1 MYTRLRE
8 NLMSAPPPG
17 RINLKH
23 LHYFHEV
30 AREGSL
36 TAAARRLHLA
46 PQTLSSQVRE
56 LERSLGRTLLERT
69 GRRLVLTP
77 DGEVARDYA
86 ESIFALGTELRRV
99 MAGRAEPRRLGLR
112 LGVTD
117 SVPKLLTARVL
128 APLLE
133 RHRDRLELDCVE
145 GTSAGLLGRLAAH
158 QLDAVLADQPV
169 PPYLARSMRG
179 RLLLKS
185 GLSFVAAP
193 HVGLTLSGDFPACL
207 EGAPLIAGSAESP
220 LSIAIDAW
228 LAERGVTPRVVARCD
243 DSALIKVLA
252 QRGLGIACVATVI
265 ESDVAT
271 QFGLQCVGRVP
282 KLSELLYL
290 IRPAGRHV
298 HPLLDEIEAGAAG
311 GVP

>member
-1 MYTRLRE
+1 MNER
-8 NLMSAPPPG
+8 PPG

-30 AREGSL
+30 TREGSL

-56 LERSLGRTLLERT
+56 LERSLGRKLLERT

-133 RHRDRLELDCVE
+133 RHRDRIDLACVE
-145 GTSAGLLGRLAAH
+145 GTITGLLGRLAAH
-158 QLDAVLADQPV
+158 QLDAVLADQPM

-185 GLSFVAAP
+185 GLSLVAAP
-193 HVGLTLSGDFPACL
+193 HVRMALSGDFPACL
-207 EGAPLIAGSAESP
+207 DGAPLIAGSAESP
-220 LSIAIDAW
+220 LSIALDAW
-228 LAERGVTPRVVARCD
+228 LAEHGVTPRVVARCD
-243 DSALIKVLA
+243 DSALAKVFA
-252 QRGLGIACVATVI
+252 QRGLGIACVPTVI

-271 QFGLQCVGRVP
+271 QFGLQLIGRVP
-282 KLSELLYL
+282 ELSALLYL
-290 IRPAGRHV
+290 IRPAGRQV
-298 HPLLDEIEAGAAG
+298 HPLLEEIEAGTAG
-311 GVP
+311 GAS

>member
-1 MYTRLRE
+1 MSTRLP
-8 NLMSAPPPG
+8 A

-23 LHYFHEV
+23 LYYFHEV

-36 TAAARRLHLA
+36 TGAARRLHLA

-56 LERSLGRTLLERT
+56 LERSLGRTLLERA

-86 ESIFALGTELRRV
+86 ESIFALGTELRSV
-99 MAGRAEPRRLGLR
+99 MAGRAKPRRLGLR

-133 RHRDRLELDCVE
+133 RHRDRIELDCVE
-145 GTSAGLLGRLAAH
+145 GTVTGLLGRLAAH
-158 QLDAVLADQPV
+158 QLDAVLADQPL

-185 GLSFVAAP
+185 GLSLVAAP
-193 HVGLTLSGDFPACL
+193 YVRKALRGAFPACL
-207 EGAPLIAGSAESP
+207 DGAPLIARSAESP

-228 LAERGVTPRVVARCD
+228 FAERGLTPRIVARCD
-243 DSALIKVLA
+243 DSALTKVFA
-252 QRGLGIACVATVI
+252 QRGFGIACVPTVI
-265 ESDVAT
+265 ESDVAK
-271 QFGLQCVGRVP
+271 QFGLQRVGRVP
-282 KLSELLYL
+282 ELSELLYL

-298 HPLLDEIEAGAAG
+298 HPLLEEIEAGAADSTS
-311 GVP
+311 

>member
-1 MYTRLRE
+1 M
-8 NLMSAPPPG
+8 NAPSPG

-36 TAAARRLHLA
+36 TGAARRLHLA

-56 LERSLGRTLLERT
+56 LERSLGRTLLERA

-86 ESIFALGTELRRV
+86 ESIFALGTELRSV

-133 RHRDRLELDCVE
+133 RHRDRIELDCVE
-145 GTSAGLLGRLAAH
+145 GTVAGLLGRLAAH
-158 QLDAVLADQPV
+158 QLDAVLADQPM

-179 RLLLKS
+179 RRLLKS
-185 GLSFVAAP
+185 GLSLVAAP
-193 HVGLTLSGDFPACL
+193 QVREALNGDFPGCL
-207 EGAPLIAGSAESP
+207 DGAPLIARSAESP
-220 LSIAIDAW
+220 LSIALDSW
-228 LAERGVTPRVVARCD
+228 LAERGLTPRVVARCD
-243 DSALIKVLA
+243 DSALIKVFA
-252 QRGLGIACVATVI
+252 QRGFGIACVPTVI
-265 ESDVAT
+265 ESDVAM
-271 QFGLQCVGRVP
+271 QFGLQPVGRVP
-282 KLSELLYL
+282 ELSELLYL

-298 HPLLDEIEAGAAG
+298 HPLLEEIEAGADGEATSTG
-311 GVP
+311 FTDSL

>member
-1 MYTRLRE
+1 MT
-8 NLMSAPPPG
+8 AQPPG

-30 AREGSL
+30 TREGSL

-56 LERSLGRTLLERT
+56 LERSLGRTLLERA

-99 MAGRAEPRRLGLR
+99 MAGRVEARRLGLR

-128 APLLE
+128 APLIE
-133 RHRDRLELDCVE
+133 RHRDRIELDCVE

-193 HVGLTLSGDFPACL
+193 QVRLALSGDFPACL
-207 EGAPLIAGSAESP
+207 DGAPLIAGSAESP
-220 LSIAIDAW
+220 LSISIDAW

-243 DSALIKVLA
+243 DSALIKVFA

-265 ESDVAT
+265 ESDVAK
-271 QFGLQCVGRVP
+271 QFGLQRVGRVP

-298 HPLLDEIEAGAAG
+298 HPLLEEIEVAAAG
-311 GVP
+311 GAP

>member
-1 MYTRLRE
+1 MCARLRE
-8 NLMSAPPPG
+8 KLMSTRPSE

-56 LERSLGRTLLERT
+56 LEKSLGRTLLERS
-69 GRRLVLTP
+69 GRRL

-99 MAGRAEPRRLGLR
+99 MAGRAEPRRLALR

-133 RHRDRLELDCVE
+133 RHRDRIELDCTE
-145 GTSAGLLGRLAAH
+145 GTLTVLLGRLAAH
-158 QLDAVLADQPV
+158 QLDAVLADQPI
-169 PPYLARSMRG
+169 PPNLARSMRG
-179 RLLLKS
+179 RRLLKS
-185 GLSFVAAP
+185 GLSLVAAP
-193 HVGLTLSGDFPACL
+193 QVRLALSGDFPACL
-207 EGAPLIAGSAESP
+207 DGAPLIAGSAESP
-220 LSIAIDAW
+220 LSIALDAW
-228 LAERGVTPRVVARCD
+228 LAERGLTPRVVARCD

-252 QRGLGIACVATVI
+252 QRGIGIACVPTVI
-265 ESDVAT
+265 ESDVAA
-271 QFGLQCVGRVP
+271 QFGLQHVGRVP
-282 KLSELLYL
+282 GLSEPLYL

-311 GVP
+311 GAP

>member
-1 MYTRLRE
+1 MYISLRE
-8 NLMSAPPPG
+8 KLMSARPPG

-36 TAAARRLHLA
+36 TGAARRLHLA

-133 RHRDRLELDCVE
+133 RHRDRIELACVE
-145 GTSAGLLGRLAAH
+145 GTITGLLGRLAAH
-158 QLDAVLADQPV
+158 QLDAVLADQPM

-185 GLSFVAAP
+185 GLSLVAAP
-193 HVGLTLSGDFPACL
+193 HVRMALSGDFPACL
-207 EGAPLIAGSAESP
+207 DGAPLIAGSAESP
-220 LSIAIDAW
+220 LSIALDAW
-228 LAERGVTPRVVARCD
+228 LAERGLTLRVVARCD
-243 DSALIKVLA
+243 DSALTKVFA
-252 QRGLGIACVATVI
+252 QRGFGIACVPTVI

-271 QFGLQCVGRVP
+271 QFGLQLIGRVP
-282 KLSELLYL
+282 ELSELLYL
-290 IRPAGRHV
+290 IRPAGRQV
-298 HPLLDEIEAGAAG
+298 HPLLEEIEAGTAG
-311 GVP
+311 GAS

>member
-1 MYTRLRE
+1 M
-8 NLMSAPPPG
+8 NAPSPG

-36 TAAARRLHLA
+36 TGAARRLHLA

-56 LERSLGRTLLERT
+56 LEQSLGRKLLERS

-86 ESIFALGTELRRV
+86 ESIFALGTELSRV
-99 MAGRAEPRRLGLR
+99 MAGRAEPRRMGLR

-128 APLLE
+128 SPLLE
-133 RHRDRLELDCVE
+133 RHRDRIELDCVE
-145 GTSAGLLGRLAAH
+145 GTVTALLGRLAAH
-158 QLDAVLADQPV
+158 QLDAVLADQPL
-169 PPYLARSMRG
+169 PPHLARSMRG
-179 RLLLKS
+179 RRLLKS
-185 GLSFVAAP
+185 GLSLVAAP
-193 HVGLTLSGDFPACL
+193 RVRMALSGDFPACL
-207 EGAPLIAGSAESP
+207 DGAPLIAGSAESP
-220 LSIAIDAW
+220 LSIALDAW
-228 LAERGVTPRVVARCD
+228 LAERGLTPRVVARCD
-243 DSALIKVLA
+243 DSALMKVFA
-252 QRGLGIACVATVI
+252 QRGFGIACVPTVI

-271 QFGLQCVGRVP
+271 QFGLQPVGRVP
-282 KLSELLYL
+282 ELSELLYL

-298 HPLLDEIEAGAAG
+298 HPLLEEIEAGAAERAS
-311 GVP
+311 

>member
-1 MYTRLRE
+1 MSTR
-8 NLMSAPPPG
+8 PPA

-36 TAAARRLHLA
+36 TGAARRLHLA

-56 LERSLGRTLLERT
+56 LERSLGRTLLERA

-117 SVPKLLTARVL
+117 GVPKLLTARVL
-128 APLLE
+128 TPLLE
-133 RHRDRLELDCVE
+133 SHRDRIELDCVE
-145 GTSAGLLGRLAAH
+145 GTFTGLLGRLAAH
-158 QLDAVLADQPV
+158 QLDAVLADQSM
-169 PPYLARSMRG
+169 PPHLARSMRG

-193 HVGLTLSGDFPACL
+193 RVRKALRGDFPACL
-207 EGAPLIAGSAESP
+207 DGAPLVARSAESP

-228 LAERGVTPRVVARCD
+228 LAERELTPRVVTRCD
-243 DSALIKVLA
+243 DSALIKVFA
-252 QRGLGIACVATVI
+252 QRGLGIACVPTVI

-271 QFGLQCVGRVP
+271 QFGLHCVGRVP
-282 KLSELLYL
+282 ELSELLYL

-298 HPLLDEIEAGAAG
+298 HPLLEEIEASAAAAA
-311 GVP
+311 P

>member
-1 MYTRLRE
+1 MTAR
-8 NLMSAPPPG
+8 APG

-56 LERSLGRTLLERT
+56 LERSLGRTLLERA

-99 MAGRAEPRRLGLR
+99 MSGRAEPRRLELR
-112 LGVTD
+112 LGITD
-117 SVPKLLTARVL
+117 SVPKLLTARML
-128 APLLE
+128 APILK
-133 RHRDRLELDCVE
+133 RHRDRIELECVE
-145 GTSAGLLGRLAAH
+145 GAFASLLGRLAAH

-169 PPYLARSMRG
+169 PPSLARSMRG

-185 GLSFVAAP
+185 SLSFVASSPVRAALN
-193 HVGLTLSGDFPACL
+193 GSFPACL
-207 EGAPLIAGSAESP
+207 DGAPMVGRAAGSP

-228 LAERGVTPRVVARCD
+228 LAERGLAPRVVARCD
-243 DSALIKVLA
+243 DSALTKVLA
-252 QRGLGIACVATVI
+252 QRGLGIACVPTVI

-271 QFGLQCVGRVP
+271 QFGLQRVGRVP
-282 KLSELLYL
+282 ELNEMLYL

-298 HPLLDEIEAGAAG
+298 HPLLEEIEAGA
-311 GVP
+311 

>member
-1 MYTRLRE
+1 
-8 NLMSAPPPG
+8 MSARPPG

-56 LERSLGRTLLERT
+56 LERSLGRKLLERA

-99 MAGRAEPRRLGLR
+99 MAGRAEPRRLALR

-133 RHRDRLELDCVE
+133 RHRDRIELDCVE
-145 GTSAGLLGRLAAH
+145 GTITGLLGRLAAH
-158 QLDAVLADQPV
+158 QLDAVLADQPI

-185 GLSFVAAP
+185 GLSLVAAP
-193 HVGLTLSGDFPACL
+193 HVRMALSGDFPACL
-207 EGAPLIAGSAESP
+207 DGAPLIAGSAESP

-228 LAERGVTPRVVARCD
+228 LAECGLTPRIVARCD
-243 DSALIKVLA
+243 DSALIKVFA
-252 QRGLGIACVATVI
+252 QRGFGIACVPTVI

-282 KLSELLYL
+282 ELSELLYL

-311 GVP
+311 GAP

>member
-1 MYTRLRE
+1 M
-8 NLMSAPPPG
+8 NAPSPG

-36 TAAARRLHLA
+36 TGAARRLHLA

-56 LERSLGRTLLERT
+56 LEQSLGRKLLERS

-86 ESIFALGTELRRV
+86 ESIFALGTELSRV
-99 MAGRAEPRRLGLR
+99 MAGRAEPRRMGLR

-128 APLLE
+128 SPLLE
-133 RHRDRLELDCVE
+133 RHRDRIELDCVE
-145 GTSAGLLGRLAAH
+145 GTVTALLGRLAAH
-158 QLDAVLADQPV
+158 QLDAVLADQPL
-169 PPYLARSMRG
+169 PPHLARSMRG
-179 RLLLKS
+179 RRLLKS
-185 GLSFVAAP
+185 GLSLVAAP
-193 HVGLTLSGDFPACL
+193 RVRMALSGDFPACL
-207 EGAPLIAGSAESP
+207 DGAPLIAGSAESP
-220 LSIAIDAW
+220 LSIALDAW
-228 LAERGVTPRVVARCD
+228 LAERGLTPRVVARCD
-243 DSALIKVLA
+243 DSALMKVFA
-252 QRGLGIACVATVI
+252 QRGFGIACVPTVI

-271 QFGLQCVGRVP
+271 QFGLQPVGRVP
-282 KLSELLYL
+282 ELSELLYL

-298 HPLLDEIEAGAAG
+298 HPLLEEIEASAAAG
-311 GVP
+311 AP

>member
-1 MYTRLRE
+1 MNVR
-8 NLMSAPPPG
+8 PPA

-36 TAAARRLHLA
+36 TGAARRLHLA

-56 LERSLGRTLLERT
+56 LERSLGRTLLERA

-86 ESIFALGTELRRV
+86 ESIFALGTELRSV
-99 MAGRAEPRRLGLR
+99 MAGRVEPRRLGLR

-117 SVPKLLTARVL
+117 SVPKLLTARIL

-133 RHRDRLELDCVE
+133 RHRDRIELDCVE
-145 GTSAGLLGRLAAH
+145 GTVTGLLGRLAAH

-179 RLLLKS
+179 RRLLKS
-185 GLSFVAAP
+185 GLSLIAAP
-193 HVGLTLSGDFPACL
+193 QVRMALSGDFPACL
-207 EGAPLIAGSAESP
+207 NGAPLLAGSAESP
-220 LSIAIDAW
+220 LSIALNAW
-228 LAERGVTPRVVARCD
+228 LAERGLTPRVVARCD
-243 DSALIKVLA
+243 DSALMKVFA
-252 QRGLGIACVATVI
+252 QRGFGIACVPTVI
-265 ESDVAT
+265 ESDVAK
-271 QFGLQCVGRVP
+271 QFGLQPVGRVP
-282 KLSELLYL
+282 ELSELLYL

-298 HPLLDEIEAGAAG
+298 HPLLEEIEAVAAG
-311 GVP
+311 GAP

>member
-1 MYTRLRE
+1 
-8 NLMSAPPPG
+8 MSARPPG

-36 TAAARRLHLA
+36 TGAARRLHLA

-56 LERSLGRTLLERT
+56 LEQSLGRTLLERA

-77 DGEVARDYA
+77 DGKVARDYA
-86 ESIFALGTELRRV
+86 ESIFALGTELGRV

-133 RHRDRLELDCVE
+133 RHRDGIELDCVE
-145 GTSAGLLGRLAAH
+145 GTVTGLLGRLAAH
-158 QLDAVLADQPV
+158 QLDAVLADQPL

-185 GLSFVAAP
+185 GLSLVAAP
-193 HVGLTLSGDFPACL
+193 RVRKALSGDFPACL
-207 EGAPLIAGSAESP
+207 DGAPLIASSSESP

-228 LAERGVTPRVVARCD
+228 LAERELAPRVVARCD
-243 DSALIKVLA
+243 DSALIKVFA
-252 QRGLGIACVATVI
+252 QRGFGIACVPTVI

-282 KLSELLYL
+282 ELSELLYL

-298 HPLLDEIEAGAAG
+298 HPLLEEIEASAAAG
-311 GVP
+311 AP

>member
-1 MYTRLRE
+1 
-8 NLMSAPPPG
+8 MSAGPPE

-36 TAAARRLHLA
+36 TGAARRLHLA

-56 LERSLGRTLLERT
+56 LERSLGRTLLERA

-86 ESIFALGTELRRV
+86 ESIFALGTELRSV

-133 RHRDRLELDCVE
+133 RHRDRIELDCVE
-145 GTSAGLLGRLAAH
+145 GTVTGLLGRLAAH

-179 RLLLKS
+179 RRLLKS
-185 GLSFVAAP
+185 GLSLIAAP
-193 HVGLTLSGDFPACL
+193 QVRMALSGNFPACL
-207 EGAPLIAGSAESP
+207 NGAPLLAGSAESP
-220 LSIAIDAW
+220 LSIALNAW
-228 LAERGVTPRVVARCD
+228 LAERGLTPRVVARCD
-243 DSALIKVLA
+243 DSALTKVLA
-252 QRGLGIACVATVI
+252 QRGFGLACVPTVI

-271 QFGLQCVGRVP
+271 QFGLQRVGRAP
-282 KLSELLYL
+282 ELSERLYL
-290 IRPAGRHV
+290 IRPTGRHV
-298 HPLLDEIEAGAAG
+298 HPLLEEIEAGTTASES
-311 GVP
+311 

>member
-1 MYTRLRE
+1 
-8 NLMSAPPPG
+8 MSARPPG

-36 TAAARRLHLA
+36 TGAARRLHLA

-56 LERSLGRTLLERT
+56 LEQSLGRTLLERV

-86 ESIFALGTELRRV
+86 ESIFALGTELCRV
-99 MAGRAEPRRLGLR
+99 MAGRAEPRRLALR

-133 RHRDRLELDCVE
+133 RHRDRIELDCFE
-145 GTSAGLLGRLAAH
+145 GTGAALLGRLAAH
-158 QLDAVLADQPV
+158 QLDAVLADQPA
-169 PPYLARSMRG
+169 PPYLARSVRG

-193 HVGLTLSGDFPACL
+193 HVRQALSGDFPACL
-207 EGAPLIAGSAESP
+207 DGAPLIAGPAESP
-220 LSIAIDAW
+220 LSIATDAW

-243 DSALIKVLA
+243 DSALIKVFA

-271 QFGLQCVGRVP
+271 QFGLQRVGRVP

-298 HPLLDEIEAGAAG
+298 HPLLEEIEAGAAG
-311 GVP
+311 HAP

>member
-1 MYTRLRE
+1 
-8 NLMSAPPPG
+8 MSARPSG

-36 TAAARRLHLA
+36 TGAARRLHLA

-56 LERSLGRTLLERT
+56 LEQSLGRKLLERS

-133 RHRDRLELDCVE
+133 RHRDRIELDCVE
-145 GTSAGLLGRLAAH
+145 GTITGLLGRLAAH
-158 QLDAVLADQPV
+158 QLDAVLADQPM

-185 GLSFVAAP
+185 GLSLVAAP
-193 HVGLTLSGDFPACL
+193 HVRMALSGDFPACL
-207 EGAPLIAGSAESP
+207 DGAPLIAGSAESP
-220 LSIAIDAW
+220 LSIALDSW
-228 LAERGVTPRVVARCD
+228 LAERGLTPRVVARCD
-243 DSALIKVLA
+243 DSALMKVFA
-252 QRGLGIACVATVI
+252 QRGFGIACVPTVI

-271 QFGLQCVGRVP
+271 QFGLQPVGRVP
-282 KLSELLYL
+282 ELSELLYL

-298 HPLLDEIEAGAAG
+298 HPLLEEIEAGAAG
-311 GVP
+311 EATSTGFTESL

>member
-1 MYTRLRE
+1 
-8 NLMSAPPPG
+8 MSERPPG

-30 AREGSL
+30 TREGSL

-56 LERSLGRTLLERT
+56 LERSLGRKLLERT

-133 RHRDRLELDCVE
+133 RHRDRIDLACVE
-145 GTSAGLLGRLAAH
+145 GTITGLLGRLAAH
-158 QLDAVLADQPV
+158 QLDAVLADQPM

-185 GLSFVAAP
+185 GLSLVAAP
-193 HVGLTLSGDFPACL
+193 HVRMALSGDFPACL
-207 EGAPLIAGSAESP
+207 DGAPLIAGSAESP
-220 LSIAIDAW
+220 LSIALDAW

-243 DSALIKVLA
+243 DSALAKVFA
-252 QRGLGIACVATVI
+252 QRGFGIACVPTVI

-271 QFGLQCVGRVP
+271 QFGLQLIGRVP
-282 KLSELLYL
+282 ELSALLYL

-298 HPLLDEIEAGAAG
+298 HPLLEEIEAGTG
-311 GVP
+311 GGAS